1 MVDNDICDNKID
13 VKLKI
18 HLKVG
23 PCHTECRWVP
33 GVILA
38 KVDGLISL
46 QIAIHRPV
54 MIIGRL
60 KVPLT
65 GYHLQATGNGYI
77 QMNWQAITTN
87 L

>member
-1 MVDNDICDNKID
+1 MTFYKGPFYTVSNRMLFSGVSPYRNSLMVDNDICDNKID

-54 MIIGRL
+54 MII
-60 KVPLT
+60 
-65 GYHLQATGNGYI
+65 
-77 QMNWQAITTN
+77 
-87 L
+87 